1 MWGSWLSSCRLH
13 RFGVPWAVFCVAA
26 VLVPA
31 FAASAHAQ
39 TPDIVL
45 SNNNLHV
52 KDGNWYLLENSEYWN
67 YTVKLATQPTEK
79 VTVTIQEVDQ
89 NGTPVGDPNELL
101 TGGVII
107 ELVPSNP
114 DPGRTFLWST
124 GYTVS
129 LGSCEEDVTVNPN
142 CRTGPEN
149 STDEIVRIKHSASS
163 SDADYN
169 GKAKTKTVTKVDNDR
184 VAVLTPTRVTVP
196 EGSTAS
202 YKVKLKSQPTGNVTV
217 TVARKSGGD
226 TNLTVDTDPNTTGN
240 QNTLTFTTTTWST
253 DQTVT
258 LQAAEDND
266 NAHGSA
272 VFTHTAS
279 GADYTE
285 PGATLTAT
293 TLTAVED
300 DNEVGIKLSSRSV
313 SVPEKLNA
321 SDTTSLATYTVALN
335 TQPTADVTVTVTR
348 ESSGDTDLT
357 MDDTD
362 PDTTGHQNTL
372 TFTTTDWSMAQTVT
386 LRAGV
391 DDDDVHGSAV
401 FTHTASGGGHDT
413 VSATLTATEVDKRD
427 VKLSATPY
435 SLHNVSVRED
445 RTTTYKVWLGD
456 KPSDDVTVTVARES
470 GGDTDLTVDTDPNTT
485 GNQDTLTFTST
496 NYSTQQTV
504 TLSAAE
510 DDDYYAGEATFAHT
524 VSGAWT
530 GTHEDDDI
538 TVSEIDNDS
547 DKTKPKLPPLPTKTA
562 THPFLG
568 STSLPVTWIP
578 EGEAKSLPVTLA
590 TRPKSTVTVTVS
602 KTTQWEWPTTTDSDL
617 TVAPG
622 TLTFT
627 SANWNR
633 PQTVTLSAAE
643 ECDPTAPPPC
653 TDDVLDGSAGVKF
666 AANGDSGSYSG
677 SVTLWVH
684 ESDNDNAS
692 RALILSPMSVT
703 VPEGSTASYTVKLAS
718 EPNESVT
725 VTVARKSDDA
735 DNEHDTDLTVDTDPD
750 TTGDQDTLTFTT
762 TTWSTAQTVTLAAA
776 DDEDNVNG
784 TAVFTHIP
792 DGAWIIASKELTAT
806 EADKDL
812 VSGTAPEPVPVTFGT
827 RTIGDQTYVR
837 DAPIAPLTLPAVT
850 GGQGNVSYALSGT
863 LPAGLTFDAATRV
876 LTGTPTELQSAVS
889 YTYTATAGNITATLT
904 FTIAVERDTL
914 PTFVNEDPTIQ
925 LVANQAYT
933 LNAAIPALTLP
944 EATGGNPPIT
954 YALALATAAGTQ
966 GRTQATTGTDAGG
979 GDSGTL
985 PAGLT
990 FDPATRTLSGIP
1002 TALQSPRLYVYT
1014 ATDYNGDQAK
1024 LEFTIAV
1031 ETDREATFGDRDDRA
1046 SDVRATRGYPAP
1058 DAAAGDRRQWSADVC
1073 PVGDAPRGTDV
1084 RSRDA
1089 GAGGDAGRA
1098 ATGDPLHLYG
1108 D

>member
-1 MWGSWLSSCRLH
+1 MPLLSSLLDFRRPARLELL
-13 RFGVPWAVFCVAA
+13 AFCVAA

-31 FAASAHAQ
+31 FAVSAHAQ

-67 YTVKLATQPTEK
+67 YTVKLATQPTAT

-114 DPGRTFLWST
+114 NPGRTFLWST

-129 LGSCEEDVTVNPN
+129 LGSCEESLST

-196 EGSTAS
+196 EGSTET

-226 TNLTVDTDPNTTGN
+226 TNLTVDTDSNTAGN
-240 QNTLTFTTTTWST
+240 QDTLTFTTTTWNT

-266 NAHGSA
+266 NLHGSA

-285 PGATLTAT
+285 PGATLLAT
-293 TLTAVED
+293 TLTAVEN

-321 SDTTSLATYTVALN
+321 NDTTSLATYTVALN
-335 TQPTADVTVTVTR
+335 TQPTDDVTVTVTR

-372 TFTTTDWSMAQTVT
+372 TFTTTDWSTAQTVT

-391 DDDDVHGSAV
+391 DDDDAHGSAV
-401 FTHTASGGGHDT
+401 FTHTASGGGHDA

-427 VKLSATPY
+427 VKLSATP
-435 SLHNVSVRED
+435 HRIDNDIPVSEGG
-445 RTTTYKVWLGD
+445 TTSYRVWLGD
-456 KPSDDVTVTVARES
+456 KPNADVTVTVARKS

-485 GNQDTLTFTST
+485 DNQNTLTFTPA
-496 NYSTQQTV
+496 NYGTQQTV

-510 DDDYYAGEATFAHT
+510 DDDYYNGKATFAHT

-530 GTHEDDDI
+530 GTHENI
-538 TVSEIDNDS
+538 TAIERDNDF
-547 DKTKPKLPPLPTKTA
+547 DKTEPKLPPLPTKTA
-562 THPFLG
+562 THLFLG

-578 EGEAKSLPVTLA
+578 EGETKSLPVTLA

-602 KTTQWEWPTTTDSDL
+602 KTTAFQWPTTIDSDL

-627 SANWNR
+627 SANWNV

-643 ECDPTAPPPC
+643 ECDPAAPPPC
-653 TDDVLDGSAGVKF
+653 TDDVLDGSAGVRF

-692 RALILSPMSVT
+692 RTLILSPTSVT
-703 VPEGSTASYTVKLAS
+703 VPEGSTGELHGETRQRAERVG
-718 EPNESVT
+718 
-725 VTVARKSDDA
+725 
-735 DNEHDTDLTVDTDPD
+735 H
-750 TTGDQDTLTFTT
+750 GD
-762 TTWSTAQTVTLAAA
+762 
-776 DDEDNVNG
+776 G
-784 TAVFTHIP
+784 
-792 DGAWIIASKELTAT
+792 GAE
-806 EADKDL
+806 
-812 VSGTAPEPVPVTFGT
+812 V
-827 RTIGDQTYVR
+827 
-837 DAPIAPLTLPAVT
+837 
-850 GGQGNVSYALSGT
+850 
-863 LPAGLTFDAATRV
+863 
-876 LTGTPTELQSAVS
+876 
-889 YTYTATAGNITATLT
+889 
-904 FTIAVERDTL
+904 
-914 PTFVNEDPTIQ
+914 
-925 LVANQAYT
+925 
-933 LNAAIPALTLP
+933 
-944 EATGGNPPIT
+944 
-954 YALALATAAGTQ
+954 
-966 GRTQATTGTDAGG
+966 GR
-979 GDSGTL
+979 
-985 PAGLT
+985 
-990 FDPATRTLSGIP
+990 
-1002 TALQSPRLYVYT
+1002 
-1014 ATDYNGDQAK
+1014 
-1024 LEFTIAV
+1024 
-1031 ETDREATFGDRDDRA
+1031 
-1046 SDVRATRGYPAP
+1046 
-1058 DAAAGDRRQWSADVC
+1058 
-1073 PVGDAPRGTDV
+1073 
-1084 RSRDA
+1084 
-1089 GAGGDAGRA
+1089 
-1098 ATGDPLHLYG
+1098 
-1108 D
+1108 